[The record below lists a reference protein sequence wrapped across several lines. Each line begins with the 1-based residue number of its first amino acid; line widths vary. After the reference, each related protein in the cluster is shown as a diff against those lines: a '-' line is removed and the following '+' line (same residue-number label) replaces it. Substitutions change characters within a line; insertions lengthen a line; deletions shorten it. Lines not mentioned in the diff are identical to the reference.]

1 MASATEAELEEMT
14 VWGTGKRQERTTLNR
29 ERTARREAPQP
40 RTEGP
45 FKKKKTTHRDVGNAV
60 GNKDGIPEGTKVG
73 ISVGFDDG

>member
-1 MASATEAELEEMT
+1 MASATVAELEEMT

-45 FKKKKTTHRDVGNAV
+45 FKKKKTTHRDVGNPV
-60 GNKDGIPEGTKVG
+60 GNKDGIPEGTNVG
-73 ISVGFDDG
+73 ISVGFNDG